1 MIPLKATSVGA
12 GVYKKDSTLSLD
24 YISANYISI
33 VRFIFFNSK
42 NVSLEVNT
50 VSLLRNPHK
59 ADKHEI
65 TLFAGFFPESFC
77 QSKTIALASS
87 RIRYQDKHPYIRYW
101 SQSEKF

>member
-1 MIPLKATSVGA
+1 MSRNSYGTVTVNGQKRTNQ
-12 GVYKKDSTLSLD
+12 VYLCL
-24 YISANYISI
+24 IQ
-33 VRFIFFNSK
+33 K